1 MSNRPFEWTR
11 KIVLISVNL
20 LVNQNA
26 VSQTNEQ
33 FNCATG
39 KQEDVG
45 KMQLTNGECSSLNF
59 VKDKDKTFVSNNIF
73 FNDYTVLKM
82 F

>member
-33 FNCATG
+33 FNRATG
-39 KQEDVG
+39 KQEDVV
-45 KMQLTNGECSSLNF
+45 KMQLTNVECSSLNF
-59 VKDKDKTFVSNNIF
+59 VKEKDKTVISNNIF
-73 FNDYTVLKM
+73 Q
-82 F
+82 